1 MGNRTRNQG
10 EDGMKPFEK
19 DPFSLMTFHRVLI
32 GSGVAI
38 CLFYGG
44 WEFARNYSKDP
55 GGVVLRAVIAWVL
68 AILLIL
74 YLWRIRGKK

>member
-1 MGNRTRNQG
+1 
-10 EDGMKPFEK
+10 
-19 DPFSLMTFHRVLI
+19 MTFHRVLI

-38 CLFYGG
+38 CLFYGVWG
-44 WEFARNYSKDP
+44 FIRNYSTDP

-68 AILLIL
+68 AILLVL